1 MRKVHALGMQTESE
15 SDGAENMME
24 DLFIGSIH
32 SSIKSD
38 EEDSEWKV
46 FLPVGPKRDKIC
58 FKIDTG
64 AQANVIPY
72 QVFRKI
78 RESPALYKT
87 KVNLTT
93 YNGTHV
99 STRGRCTLQVIYK
112 NQSHPV
118 DFIVANVKAEPILGS
133 KSSIQLGLLK
143 RIFDLNSSTVP
154 KSSEAILDEY
164 PQLFKGI
171 GCIKNVTHHISLKDN
186 PTPVIYPPRKVPESL
201 KPKLYEELQR
211 MQNQKIIEKIDEPTD
226 WVNPIVLV
234 EKSDGSIRICLDPK
248 ELNQSIRREHYKLPT
263 IDDISAK
270 LANSK
275 HFSVL
280 DASNSFWQI
289 RLDEP
294 SSRLTTFNTPFGRY
308 KFQRVPFGISSASEV
323 FQKVFSGILEGLDG
337 VVNSI
342 DDILIFAET
351 KEEHDRRLRKVLER
365 LADTGVS
372 LKRSKC
378 RIGVTKVK
386 YVGVFLTGNGT
397 ETNPEKVEA
406 ITKMPYPE
414 DKQSLQRFLGM
425 VTFFSKF
432 IPNLSSITAPLHV
445 LLQKDTAW
453 HWTEE
458 QMKAIDTL
466 KQLLTKAPVLSYY
479 DINKDIVVTADAS
492 KDGIGAALL
501 QGNHP
506 VAFASRAL
514 TQSEQNYAQIE
525 KETLAA
531 TFACE
536 RFHQFLYGRSF
547 IIESDH
553 KPLEAIV
560 NKPLYKAPPRI
571 QRFLLRLQKYQY
583 KLKHVPGKHML
594 VADTLSRACLPGQLK
609 SDLTKEAD
617 LQVHSLVSSLAVSD
631 VKFTQIQ
638 QERNKDDELQ
648 KLKQTIKDGWP
659 THRRNLDHV
668 ILPYWEGKEEYHIVD
683 NIIFKGSRI
692 VVPRSMRAEML
703 SIIHEGHLGIEMCT
717 RRAKEILHWSG
728 MRGQII
734 DKITKCAICQRY
746 AKRQRKEPMKPQ
758 ETPSRPWQKTAS
770 DLLYFNSK
778 DYLLVVDAY
787 SGYFEI
793 EMLEDTSSCT
803 VIEHIKKIFARDGI
817 PEQLLTDNG
826 PQYSS
831 RHFKEFAKEWGFL
844 HKTSSPNYPRSN
856 GLSERTVQTAK
867 NLLKKTKAEG
877 KDPYLALLTYRDS
890 PRENGLQS
898 PAQLLFG
905 RKLRT
910 QVPIA
915 TESLIPKTPDQYN
928 TQRKLILR
936 REKAKLNHDRH
947 SRKTPYPTLNLGS
960 RIRFH
965 HGKEW
970 VPAEFVSQSQYPRSF
985 NIRTPDGNVIR
996 RNRAH
1001 IKVIPQDSERERIII
1016 PEVEEP
1022 DTTAGNIL
1030 ENQTK
1035 SGNTGI
1041 GTPDPPRT
1049 TRSGR
1054 ESQSQ
1059 V

>member
-1 MRKVHALGMQTESE
+1 M
-15 SDGAENMME
+15 
-24 DLFIGSIH
+24 
-32 SSIKSD
+32 
-38 EEDSEWKV
+38 
-46 FLPVGPKRDKIC
+46 
-58 FKIDTG
+58 
-64 AQANVIPY
+64 
-72 QVFRKI
+72 
-78 RESPALYKT
+78 
-87 KVNLTT
+87 
-93 YNGTHV
+93 
-99 STRGRCTLQVIYK
+99 
-112 NQSHPV
+112 
-118 DFIVANVKAEPILGS
+118 
-133 KSSIQLGLLK
+133 
-143 RIFDLNSSTVP
+143 
-154 KSSEAILDEY
+154 
-164 PQLFKGI
+164 
-171 GCIKNVTHHISLKDN
+171 
-186 PTPVIYPPRKVPESL
+186 
-201 KPKLYEELQR
+201 
-211 MQNQKIIEKIDEPTD
+211 
-226 WVNPIVLV
+226 
-234 EKSDGSIRICLDPK
+234 
-248 ELNQSIRREHYKLPT
+248 
-263 IDDISAK
+263 
-270 LANSK
+270 
-275 HFSVL
+275 
-280 DASNSFWQI
+280 
-289 RLDEP
+289 
-294 SSRLTTFNTPFGRY
+294 
-308 KFQRVPFGISSASEV
+308 
-323 FQKVFSGILEGLDG
+323 
-337 VVNSI
+337 NSI

-432 IPNLSSITAPLHV
+432 IPNLSSITAPLRV

-536 RFHQFLYGRSF
+536 RFHQFLYGRNF

-553 KPLEAIV
+553 KSLEAIV
-560 NKPLYKAPPRI
+560 NRPLYKAPPRI
-571 QRFLLRLQKYQY
+571 QLFLLRLQKYQY

-631 VKFTQIQ
+631 IKFTQIQ
-638 QERNKDDELQ
+638 QETNKDDELQ

-717 RRAKEILHWSG
+717 RRAKEILHWPG

-770 DLLYFNSK
+770 DLLYFNCK

-803 VIEHIKKIFARDGI
+803 VIEHIKKIFAHHGI

-947 SRKTPYPTLNLGS
+947 SRKTPYPTLNPGS

-996 RNRAH
+996 RN
-1001 IKVIPQDSERERIII
+1001 
-1016 PEVEEP
+1016 
-1022 DTTAGNIL
+1022 
-1030 ENQTK
+1030 
-1035 SGNTGI
+1035 
-1041 GTPDPPRT
+1041 
-1049 TRSGR
+1049 
-1054 ESQSQ
+1054 
-1059 V
+1059 